1 MFESIVNFSLATAG
15 SLVGLSAPVAVK
27 FVARR
32 TQSAPIATAPDR
44 GESAAL
50 KPPADPVHRFAFIL
64 ACYGAIALA
73 LVSALPGAFALERTC
88 LTFAM
93 LCVGGLIGEISS
105 TQPRSASQEPTEAA
119 AAPREPIS
127 LRLSLGLTLM
137 LNLAFAVLGSGQG
150 LLEVVPPAQ
159 AASANQRQELAP
171 IVVVAQ
177 RKAPFEQQTASY

>member
-1 MFESIVNFSLATAG
+1 MFESIVNFCLATAG
-15 SLVGLSAPVAVK
+15 SLVGLSAPIAVK
-27 FVARR
+27 FVARK
-32 TQSAPIATAPDR
+32 THSASIAMAPVR
-44 GESAAL
+44 GDSAAL
-50 KPPADPVHRFAFIL
+50 KPPADPVHRFGFIL

-73 LVSALPGAFALERTC
+73 LVTALPGAFALERTC

-105 TQPRSASQEPTEAA
+105 TRPRSAAVEAA
-119 AAPREPIS
+119 EAGTAPREPLS

-150 LLEVVPPAQ
+150 LLEVVPPAK
-159 AASANQRQELAP
+159 ATNASQRQELAP

-177 RKAPFEQQTASY
+177 RQAPSQTASY